1 MFFKE
6 VIQLYDVKFR
16 IFSPLSTNHLRFQDY
31 LATHSDFYAWDGVC
45 GSREACMCNK
55 GLNEA
60 FGEKL
65 FNFML
70 FNLGYLVICHPTP
83 LRSHAFVAMQ
93 SIMLEMGSVGQGKL
107 LYAIRV

>member
-1 MFFKE
+1 
-6 VIQLYDVKFR
+6 
-16 IFSPLSTNHLRFQDY
+16 
-31 LATHSDFYAWDGVC
+31 
-45 GSREACMCNK
+45 MCNK

-70 FNLGYLVICHPTP
+70 FNLEYLVICHPPPP

-93 SIMLEMGSVGQGKL
+93 SVMLEMGSVVQGKL
-107 LYAIRV
+107 AYGIRA

>member
-1 MFFKE
+1 
-6 VIQLYDVKFR
+6 
-16 IFSPLSTNHLRFQDY
+16 
-31 LATHSDFYAWDGVC
+31 
-45 GSREACMCNK
+45 MCNK

-70 FNLGYLVICHPTP
+70 YSFRYFVICYPTP

-93 SIMLEMGSVGQGKL
+93 FIMLEMGSVGQGKL
-107 LYAIRV
+107 VCAKKGPWAHIFISSDFHFSVW